1 MLLPEYMLYL
11 NNKPMKTKTKT
22 QPKKKTKTQK
32 NPVVFFSR
40 KPMCKREL
48 KQWQVLNV

>member
-22 QPKKKTKTQK
+22 QPKKKPKHKKTLLCSLVGSLCVK
-32 NPVVFFSR
+32 ENLSSD
-40 KPMCKREL
+40 KC
-48 KQWQVLNV
+48 

>member
-22 QPKKKTKTQK
+22 QPKKKNKTQK

-40 KPMCKREL
+40 SLRVKENLSSDKC
-48 KQWQVLNV
+48 